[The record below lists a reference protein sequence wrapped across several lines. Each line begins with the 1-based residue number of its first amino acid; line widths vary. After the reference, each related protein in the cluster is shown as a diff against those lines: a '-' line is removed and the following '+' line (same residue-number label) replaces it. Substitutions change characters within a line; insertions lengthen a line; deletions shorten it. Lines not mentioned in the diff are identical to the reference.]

1 MRVLIL
7 FVTGK
12 QPSWILAGVEE
23 YAKRLRTHFKLELID
38 LKSEPRSQ
46 GRPTNVIL
54 DAEAARIV
62 GRIPS
67 GSNIIAL
74 DERGEQRTTQQL
86 AILIVKW
93 KHAGETIVLIIGG
106 PDGLAQSVK
115 DRARSLW
122 ALSSLT
128 LPHGL
133 AKVLLV
139 EQLYRAASLLE
150 GHPYHR
156 E

>member
-1 MRVLIL
+1 MRLLIL
-7 FVTGK
+7 SVTGK
-12 QPSWILAGVEE
+12 QPAWVLAGVEE
-23 YAKRLRTHFKLELID
+23 YARRLRGQFKVDFID
-38 LKSEPRSQ
+38 LKAEPRSQ
-46 GRPTNVIL
+46 GRPVNVIL
-54 DAEAARIV
+54 DAEAARILERV
-62 GRIPS
+62 PAGAQV
-67 GSNIIAL
+67 IAL

-86 AILIVKW
+86 ATLIGKW
-93 KHAGETIVLIIGG
+93 KQSGETIVLVIGG
-106 PDGLAQSVK
+106 PDGLSSRVK

-133 AKVLLV
+133 ARILLT

>member
-1 MRVLIL
+1 MRLLIL
-7 FVTGK
+7 SVSGK
-12 QPSWILAGVEE
+12 QPQWVLAGVEE
-23 YAKRLRTHFKLELID
+23 YAKRLRPHFKVDFID
-38 LKSEPRSQ
+38 LKAEPRSQ

-54 DAEAARIV
+54 DAEAARILD
-62 GRIPS
+62 RIPA
-67 GSNIIAL
+67 GAHVIAL
-74 DERGEQRTTQQL
+74 DEHGDQRTTQQL
-86 AILIVKW
+86 ANLIGKW
-93 KHAGETIVLIIGG
+93 KHGGETVVLIIGG
-106 PDGLAQSVK
+106 PDGLAKSVK

-122 ALSSLT
+122 ALSLLT

-133 AKVLLV
+133 AKVLLT

>member
-1 MRVLIL
+1 MRILVLC
-7 FVTGK
+7 VTGK
-12 QPSWILAGVEE
+12 QPAWVLAGVEE
-23 YAKRLRTHFKLELID
+23 YAKRLRAQFKVEFVD
-38 LKSEPRSQ
+38 LKAEPRSQ
-46 GRPTNVIL
+46 GRPTGVIL
-54 DAEAARIV
+54 DAEAARIID
-62 GRIPS
+62 RIPS
-67 GSNIIAL
+67 GANVIAL

-86 AILIVKW
+86 AKLIGQW
-93 KHAGETIVLIIGG
+93 KQGGETVVLIIGG
-106 PDGLAQSVK
+106 PDGLAPTVK
-115 DRARSLW
+115 ARARSLW

-139 EQLYRAASLLE
+139 EQLYRAASLLD

>member
-1 MRVLIL
+1 MRILIL
-7 FVTGK
+7 CVTGK
-12 QPSWILAGVEE
+12 QPAWILVGVEE
-23 YAKRLRTHFKLELID
+23 YAKRLRSHVKLDIID
-38 LKSEPRSQ
+38 LKAEPRSQ
-46 GRPTNVIL
+46 GRPINVIL

-62 GRIPS
+62 DRIPG
-67 GSNIIAL
+67 GSNVIAL

-86 AILIVKW
+86 ATQIGKW
-93 KHAGETIVLIIGG
+93 KHSGETIVLLIGG

>member
-1 MRVLIL
+1 MRILIVS
-7 FVTGK
+7 VTGK
-12 QPSWILAGVEE
+12 QPAWVVAGVEE
-23 YAKRLRTHFKLELID
+23 YAKRLRAQFKIDFVD
-38 LKSEPRSQ
+38 LKAEPRSQ
-46 GRPTNVIL
+46 GRPVNTIL
-54 DAEAARIV
+54 AAEAARILD
-62 GRIPS
+62 RIPS

-74 DERGEQRTTQQL
+74 DERGEQRTTQGL
-86 AILIVKW
+86 ATLLSKW
-93 KHAGETIVLIIGG
+93 KQSGETIVLVIGG
-106 PDGLAQSVK
+106 PDGLSPLIK

>member
-1 MRVLIL
+1 MRILIL
-7 FVTGK
+7 SVTGK
-12 QPSWILAGVEE
+12 QPAWVTAGVEE
-23 YAKRLRTHFKLELID
+23 YAKRLRAQFKLEIVD
-38 LKSEPRSQ
+38 LKAEPRSQ

-54 DAEAARIV
+54 DAEAARIL

-67 GSNIIAL
+67 GANVIAL
-74 DERGEQRTTQQL
+74 DERGEQRTTQGL
-86 AILIVKW
+86 ATLLGKW
-93 KHAGETIVLIIGG
+93 KQGGETIVLLLGG
-106 PDGLAQSVK
+106 PDGLSLGIK

-139 EQLYRAASLLE
+139 EQLYRAASLLD

>member
-1 MRVLIL
+1 MRILIL
-7 FVTGK
+7 AVTGK
-12 QPSWILAGVEE
+12 QPGWVTAGVEE
-23 YAKRLRTHFKLELID
+23 YAKRLRSSCKLDIVD
-38 LKSEPRSQ
+38 LKAESRSQ

-54 DAEAARIV
+54 DAEAARILD
-62 GRIPS
+62 RIPS
-67 GSNIIAL
+67 GSHVIAL
-74 DERGEQRTTQQL
+74 DEHGEQWTTQQL
-86 AILIVKW
+86 ATQLGRW
-93 KHAGETIVLIIGG
+93 KHGGETIVLLIGG
-106 PDGLAQSVK
+106 PDGLAPTIK

>member
-1 MRVLIL
+1 MRIVIL
-7 FVTGK
+7 AVTGK
-12 QPSWILAGVEE
+12 QPAWVTAGVEE
-23 YAKRLRTHFKLELID
+23 YAKRLRAQFKVDLLD
-38 LKSEPRSQ
+38 LKAEPRSQ
-46 GRPTNVIL
+46 GRPTNVLL
-54 DAEAARIV
+54 DAEASRIFD
-62 GRIPS
+62 RIPT
-67 GSNIIAL
+67 GSHVIAL

-86 AILIVKW
+86 AATIGKW
-93 KHAGETIVLIIGG
+93 KHGAETIVLVIGG

-115 DRARSLW
+115 ARARSLW

>member
-1 MRVLIL
+1 MRILIL
-7 FVTGK
+7 AVTGK
-12 QPSWILAGVEE
+12 QPQWVLAGAEE
-23 YAKRLRTHFKLELID
+23 YAKRLRAHVRLDLVD
-38 LKSEPRSQ
+38 LKAEPRSQ
-46 GRPTNVIL
+46 GRPINVLL
-54 DAEAARIV
+54 DAEAARLFD
-62 GRIPS
+62 RIPG
-67 GSNIIAL
+67 GSHVIAL

-86 AILIVKW
+86 ATQIGRW
-93 KHAGETIVLIIGG
+93 KHAGETLVFIIGG

>member
-1 MRVLIL
+1 
-7 FVTGK
+7 
-12 QPSWILAGVEE
+12 
-23 YAKRLRTHFKLELID
+23 
-38 LKSEPRSQ
+38 
-46 GRPTNVIL
+46 
-54 DAEAARIV
+54 
-62 GRIPS
+62 
-67 GSNIIAL
+67 
-74 DERGEQRTTQQL
+74 
-86 AILIVKW
+86 
-93 KHAGETIVLIIGG
+93 
-106 PDGLAQSVK
+106 VK

>member
-1 MRVLIL
+1 MRIVIVA
-7 FVTGK
+7 VTGK
-12 QPSWILAGVEE
+12 QPSWVSAGVEE
-23 YAKRLRTHFKLELID
+23 YAKRLRAQFKVDLVD
-38 LKSEPRSQ
+38 LKAEPRSQ
-46 GRPTNVIL
+46 GRPTNVLL
-54 DAEAARIV
+54 DAEASRV
-62 GRIPS
+62 FDRIPT
-67 GSNIIAL
+67 GSHVIAL
-74 DERGEQRTTQQL
+74 DEHGEQRTTQQL
-86 AILIVKW
+86 ATTIGKW
-93 KHAGETIVLIIGG
+93 KHGGETIVLIIGG

-115 DRARSLW
+115 ARARSLW

-139 EQLYRAASLLE
+139 EQLYRAASLLD